1 MTDES
6 RSLLYQRLV
15 ERGMSVRKLAEESG
29 IHRNTL
35 NNLFNG
41 AQVNLQ
47 AKSIEKIVLTLE
59 LPSNDVLKIF
69 IPIVKLDKP
78 GRYKTS
84 I

>member
-1 MTDES
+1 MSEES

-47 AKSIEKIVLTLE
+47 AKSIEKIVLALKLE
-59 LPSNDVLKIF
+59 PNDVLKIF
-69 IPIVKLDKP
+69 HPYCKI
-78 GRYKTS
+78 G
-84 I
+84 

>member
-1 MTDES
+1 MSEES

-41 AQVNLQ
+41 PQVNLQ

-69 IPIVKLDKP
+69 HSYCKI
-78 GRYKTS
+78 G
-84 I
+84 

>member
-6 RSLLYQRLV
+6 RSLLYQRLI

-41 AQVNLQ
+41 AQVNLR

-69 IPIVKLDKP
+69 HPYCKI
-78 GRYKTS
+78 G
-84 I
+84 

>member
-15 ERGMSVRKLAEESG
+15 ESGMSVRKLAEESG

-69 IPIVKLDKP
+69 HPYCKI
-78 GRYKTS
+78 G
-84 I
+84 

>member
-6 RSLLYQRLV
+6 RSLLYQRLI
-15 ERGMSVRKLAEESG
+15 ETGMSVRKLAEESG

-69 IPIVKLDKP
+69 HSYCKI
-78 GRYKTS
+78 G
-84 I
+84 

>member
-1 MTDES
+1 MSEES
-6 RSLLYQRLV
+6 RSLLHQRLI

-69 IPIVKLDKP
+69 HPYCKI
-78 GRYKTS
+78 G
-84 I
+84 

>member
-15 ERGMSVRKLAEESG
+15 ENGWTVCALAEESG

-69 IPIVKLDKP
+69 HPYCKI
-78 GRYKTS
+78 G
-84 I
+84 

>member
-1 MTDES
+1 MLNES

-69 IPIVKLDKP
+69 HSYCKI
-78 GRYKTS
+78 G
-84 I
+84 

>member
-41 AQVNLQ
+41 DVVNLQ
-47 AKSIEKIVLTLE
+47 SKSIEKIVIA
-59 LPSNDVLKIF
+59 LKLSPKDILIIF
-69 IPIVKLDKP
+69 HPYCRIL
-78 GRYKTS
+78 
-84 I
+84 